1 MNEEIILSMVKPYLK
16 GNMLTYDNFDN
27 IFSNILSPRE
37 QYEVIA
43 LLANKGIELVDEY
56 KESEDDSFGYKY
68 YQMALPFSKNG
79 FMTYDSFDIAFSDYS
94 RKQQYEIVEEL
105 FSYGIELVDSLGAI
119 SVISDVDNSLV
130 SDDDETDEFSVL
142 YDENI
147 FKDTSSSS
155 ELLHIS
161 KKITQSNA
169 TLCALIQQGNMQAKQ
184 DICIKNQRLVAKYAA
199 AYYGYYGSDLDI
211 EDLEQA
217 GYIGLLAAAE
227 RFDLT
232 KDNAFSTYATYWIK
246 QTITRE
252 AIDTGFTINLPVH
265 IVEKI
270 AKVTKLDAAFD
281 SLEMNYEER
290 MTAISDE
297 LLMPVEEIKYL
308 LSIRQQYMQCTS
320 LNIPVGEDEVTEL
333 EEFIRD
339 DEALSVEEEVDNI
352 MLSEEIQNVL
362 STLKPKEQ
370 QVIMLRYG
378 FIDNKIYTLEE
389 IGNIYG
395 VTRERARQIV
405 EKALRKLKHPTK
417 KNKLKDY
424 YDGVNKNEKSI
435 KKDL

>member
-1 MNEEIILSMVKPYLK
+1 MNEEIVLSMVAPYLK
-16 GNMLTYDNFDN
+16 ENMLTYDDFEN
-27 IFSNILSPRE
+27 IFSDILSPKE
-37 QYEVIA
+37 QYEVTA
-43 LLANKGIELVDEY
+43 LLSGKGIELVDEY
-56 KESEDDSFGYKY
+56 EEPENDSLGYKY
-68 YQMALPFSKNG
+68 YQIALPYSKNG

-155 ELLHIS
+155 ELLNIS

-252 AIDTGFTINLPVH
+252 AVDTGFTINLPVH

-290 MTAISDE
+290 MSAISEE
-297 LLMPVEEIKYL
+297 LQIPVEEIKYL

-320 LNIPVGEDEVTEL
+320 LNIPVGEEEVTEL
-333 EEFIRD
+333 EEFVQD
-339 DEALSVEEEVDNI
+339 DEALSVEEEVENI
-352 MLSEEIQNVL
+352 ILSEALMEVL
-362 STLKPKEQ
+362 STLAPKEKK
-370 QVIMLRYG
+370 VLLLRNG
-378 FIDNKIYTLEE
+378 FIEGKIFTLEE
-389 IGNIYG
+389 IGKIYG
-395 VTRERARQIV
+395 ITRERVRQI
-405 EKALRKLKHPTK
+405 ESKALRKLRHRTRSYKII
-417 KNKLKDY
+417 DY
-424 YDGVNKNEKSI
+424 YDGAIKNEKNT
-435 KKDL
+435 